1 MYLFDCVVCNFQYVG
16 STSTPFRLRINNYKA
31 CYRRFRSGSSVP
43 QMDFFRHF
51 SEEGH
56 HGFLEDI
63 CVTIIDKLVGG
74 DRIRES
80 FWQHKLDTVTP
91 QGLNVREVDT

>member
-1 MYLFDCVVCNFQYVG
+1 MYLFDCVVCGFQVVG
-16 STSTPFRLRINNYKA
+16 STSMPFRLWFNKYKA
-31 CYRRFRSGSSVP
+31 CYHRFRSGSAVP

-63 CVTIIDKLVGG
+63 CVTIIDKL
-74 DRIRES
+74 
-80 FWQHKLDTVTP
+80 F
-91 QGLNVREVDT
+91 